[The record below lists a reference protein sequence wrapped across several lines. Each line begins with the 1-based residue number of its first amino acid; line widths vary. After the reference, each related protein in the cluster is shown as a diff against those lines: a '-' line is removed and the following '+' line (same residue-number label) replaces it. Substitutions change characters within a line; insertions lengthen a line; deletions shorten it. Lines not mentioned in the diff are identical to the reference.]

1 MRTQI
6 SQLIAFSFLVTKAI
20 SAPTTYS
27 GRHVVHECRDRLP
40 SQWARTS
47 PIRVDSVLPMR
58 IALTQRNIHKGNE
71 FLDDVSNPESSN
83 YGKHWSAKQVA
94 EMFAPSDETVSS
106 ILEWLSA
113 SGITGD
119 RVKQSQSLSWIHA
132 NVPISEAESLLK
144 TKYHQYTHLQNGQAH
159 VACEEYSIPESLQ
172 KHIDFVTPTVHFD
185 TKIEP
190 RKKRRAMHASDIATA
205 KLQTSKVGHRV
216 QPGVGLSIGSPDDKS
231 LPKDRGRLPFG
242 TIIDELEHCDV
253 SIVPDWLR
261 ALYLFPESFAANS
274 ENSYGIVEYTP
285 QAYLPGDLDK
295 FIKNF
300 SEAMIGQ
307 RPILNSIDGGYLQ
320 TDRQSF
326 VYNGESVKLPS
337 SLANSNLTSIQNLD
351 LEYAMSLVYLQEVT
365 LYQVGDSVQG
375 ASFNNFL
382 DAIDG
387 SYCTYQGGND
397 PTQDGVYPNPSTEDG
412 AYKGPENCGGFAS
425 TKVISTSYGYNEAD
439 LTPAYENRQ
448 CNEYM
453 KLGLQGVTFL
463 FSSGDYGVAGNSGQC
478 IDRATGNYNNGKL
491 SLMGCFEPS
500 PRHFYVATAFLTP
513 LSQESAHVTSVGA
526 TQVKPGASVTQPEE
540 AAESVIYSGGGFSN
554 VFDQP
559 PYQADAVKTYF
570 EEHKPPYGADRY
582 NISQQSR
589 GFPDVSA
596 DGVNYVIAIDG
607 DFSYI
612 YGTSASTPTFGSIMT
627 LINGARLNV
636 GKGPVGFINP
646 VLYKYPGVLSDIT
659 SGGNQGCGTPGFTS
673 VKGWTPV
680 TGLGTPNFPKMLEKW
695 LALR

>member
-6 SQLIAFSFLVTKAI
+6 SQLIAFAFLVTKTI

-27 GRHVVHECRDRLP
+27 GRHVVHERRDRLP

-47 PIRVDSVLPMR
+47 PIHVDSVLPMR
-58 IALTQRNIHKGNE
+58 IALTKRNIHKGNE

-113 SGITGD
+113 SGISGN
-119 RVKQSQSLSWIHA
+119 RVKQSQSLNWIHA
-132 NVPISEAESLLK
+132 NVTISEAESLLK
-144 TKYHQYTHLQNGQAH
+144 TKYHQYTHLQSGQAH
-159 VACEEYSIPESLQ
+159 IACEEYSIPEGLQ

-185 TKIEP
+185 AKIEL
-190 RKKRRAMHASDIATA
+190 RKKRRTMDASDIAIA
-205 KLQTSKVGHRV
+205 KLQTSKVGRHV
-216 QPGVGLSIGSPDDKS
+216 QPGVGLSIGSPGDKS
-231 LPKDRGRLPFG
+231 LPKDGGRLPLG
-242 TIIDELEHCDV
+242 TIIDELKHCDV
-253 SIVPDWLR
+253 SIVPDCLR
-261 ALYLFPESFAANS
+261 ALYLFPQSFAANS
-274 ENSYGIVEYTP
+274 ENSYGVVEYTP

-295 FIKNF
+295 FFKNF
-300 SEAMIGQ
+300 SEPMIGQ
-307 RPILNSIDGGYLQ
+307 RPIFNSIDGGYLQ

-326 VYNGESVKLPS
+326 VYNGES
-337 SLANSNLTSIQNLD
+337 NLD
-351 LEYAMSLVYLQEVT
+351 LEYAMSLVYPQEVT
-365 LYQVGDSVQG
+365 FYQVADNVQG

-387 SYCTYQGGND
+387 SYCTYQGGDD

-412 AYKGPENCGGFAS
+412 AYKGPENCGGFAA

-491 SLMGCFEPS
+491 SLMRSFQS
-500 PRHFYVATAFLTP
+500 SSF
-513 LSQESAHVTSVGA
+513 VTSVGA
-526 TQVKPGASVTQPEE
+526 TQVKPGASVTQPEK

-554 VFDQP
+554 VFDLP

-596 DGVNYVIAIDG
+596 NGVNYVIAIDG

-612 YGTSASTPTFGSIMT
+612 YGTSASTPTFGSIIT

-646 VLYKYPGVLSDIT
+646 VLYKYPGILNDIT
-659 SGGNQGCGTPGFTS
+659 SGGNQGCGTPGFAC
-673 VKGWTPV
+673 VKGWDPV

-695 LALR
+695 LALP